1 MADLNRVALF
11 TAVVEAGGFSAA
23 ARRLGMPKAS
33 VSRGV
38 ALLEAEL
45 GARLLNRTTRRL
57 ELTAPGR
64 AYYDA
69 AAQGLARLEEARD
82 AISAA
87 QAEPSGT
94 LRVTAPVDF
103 GSQYLMAWIPE
114 FLAQWDRVR
123 IELQLTDAYVD
134 LLAARIDVAF
144 RTGRLADSSFI
155 ARRLASTR
163 RVLLASPAYLAA
175 HGTPESVGD
184 LARHRCVVFG
194 PLLDG
199 AVWRLEG
206 PDGRTDVRVSGRL
219 AVDSAHA
226 ALAGAI
232 AGLGIALLPK
242 GVAAD
247 ALAAG
252 RLRQVL
258 AGFGIEGGL
267 YAVHPSN
274 RHPPAALRAFL
285 DFAARKATCI
295 PG

>member
-1 MADLNRVALF
+1 MTDLNRVALF
-11 TAVVEAGGFSAA
+11 AAVVDAGGFSAA
-23 ARRLGMPKAS
+23 ARRLGLPKAS

-38 ALLEAEL
+38 ARLEAEL

-64 AYYDA
+64 VLYDA
-69 AAQGLARLEEARD
+69 AAQGLARLEAAREE
-82 AISAA
+82 ISAA

-103 GSQYLMAWIPE
+103 GAQYLMAWIPE
-114 FLAQWDRVR
+114 FLARWDKVR
-123 IELQLTDAYVD
+123 IELQLTDAFVD
-134 LLAARIDVAF
+134 LLGARIDVAF
-144 RTGRLADSSFI
+144 RTGRLADSSLI

-163 RVLLASPAYLAA
+163 RVLVASPSYLAA
-175 HGTPESVGD
+175 NGTPEAVED
-184 LARHRCVVFG
+184 LARHACVVFG
-194 PLLDG
+194 PSLDG

-226 ALAGAI
+226 ALAGAM

-242 GVAAD
+242 AVAGK

-252 RLRQVL
+252 RLKQVL
-258 AGFGIEGGL
+258 AAFGVEGGL
-267 YAVHPSN
+267 YAVYPSN
-274 RHPPAALRAFL
+274 RHLSAALRAFL
-285 DFAARKATCI
+285 DFTAQRVASV